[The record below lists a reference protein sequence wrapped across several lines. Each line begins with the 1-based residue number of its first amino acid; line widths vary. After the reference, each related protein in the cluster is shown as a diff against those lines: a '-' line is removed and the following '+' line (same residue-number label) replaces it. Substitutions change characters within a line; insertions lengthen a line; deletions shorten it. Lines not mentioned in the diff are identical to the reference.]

1 MKSSIHN
8 FEYHGL
14 ESWGYIQSC
23 DFENMDLKGLS
34 SDVEDQHEG
43 FECIAHNSML
53 ERKAIFCVVRKDA
66 NSFKKHPSSRTK
78 PMEQNYD
85 DIKHTPFAYFQPENF
100 QTGEQE
106 YFYQIDE
113 EISGTFRSFSL
124 VTLSMGENI
133 NTSYRLHTLFIR
145 LLRTSR
151 HPVTGFALLDAHQSD
166 RSFEVIVKVGPVFQ
180 RDERILKVIIR
191 IAALVTSRRR
201 GPAVS
206 VNLISFLDT
215 DCTKLV
221 RSTHLHK
228 REIQRG
234 SRSEPEEPVG
244 HFGIITFLLRAV
256 VSMHIHMDS
265 CIRIGLIAK

>member
-124 VTLSMGENI
+124 VTLSMG
-133 NTSYRLHTLFIR
+133 
-145 LLRTSR
+145 
-151 HPVTGFALLDAHQSD
+151 SD

-191 IAALVTSRRR
+191 IAALVTSR
-201 GPAVS
+201 
-206 VNLISFLDT
+206 
-215 DCTKLV
+215 K
-221 RSTHLHK
+221 
-228 REIQRG
+228 
-234 SRSEPEEPVG
+234 
-244 HFGIITFLLRAV
+244 
-256 VSMHIHMDS
+256 
-265 CIRIGLIAK
+265 